1 MNFLLFDFGA
11 SRIKSISYDVKTNN
25 FSEIYST
32 PGASLSNKDKVSM
45 EFFLDSFQQHLSY
58 RYSKNEKIDA
68 INICSEMHG
77 FCLTKDLKNIKKD
90 NYVSWRID
98 NCKDLKSEIDFYF
111 PKNDFKKCTGM
122 QEKNGLPIFNLRA
135 HENYNHQSFFLTLPE
150 SIISIF
156 GEWNGTMSKSLAA
169 STGLYNILTNEWLG
183 KVKKIQ
189 NIQFPIVNSEIRH
202 SYGHIKFNKKNIPV
216 YGGIGD
222 LQSCYLSLDLKENE
236 MNVNLGTGSQVSKT
250 YQKYDKEFELRPT
263 FNNEIFSTITH
274 IPCGRALNIFSNAI
288 EKKFKENNKK
298 TNITQNIFWEKFFQ
312 KSDINSKNNIDID
325 LNVFK
330 GSYKYKNG
338 GSLRFV
344 ERNNIDLQVL
354 VDSIKFSLVKQ
365 YSDIINYYNKCNDNS
380 INKIIVTGALANK
393 IVDFKDLLNLETNI
407 EVEIMHNKI
416 DSSLIGLSKISKRI
430 YEK

>member
-1 MNFLLFDFGA
+1 
-11 SRIKSISYDVKTNN
+11 
-25 FSEIYST
+25 
-32 PGASLSNKDKVSM
+32 
-45 EFFLDSFQQHLSY
+45 
-58 RYSKNEKIDA
+58 
-68 INICSEMHG
+68 MH
-77 FCLTKDLKNIKKD
+77 
-90 NYVSWRID
+90 
-98 NCKDLKSEIDFYF
+98 
-111 PKNDFKKCTGM
+111 
-122 QEKNGLPIFNLRA
+122 
-135 HENYNHQSFFLTLPE
+135 FLTLPE

-298 TNITQNIFWEKFFQ
+298 TNITQNIFWEKFLQ

-380 INKIIVTGALANK
+380 INKIILTGALANK